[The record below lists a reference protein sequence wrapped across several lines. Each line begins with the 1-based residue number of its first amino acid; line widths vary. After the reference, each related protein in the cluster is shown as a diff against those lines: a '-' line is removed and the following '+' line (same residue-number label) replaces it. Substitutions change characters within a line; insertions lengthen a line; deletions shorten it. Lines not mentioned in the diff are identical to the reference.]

1 MLIDELLS
9 GIERNDTS
17 AHDLLEFVV
26 ERNSSSAWDSR
37 SVSWS
42 SLVVKEKLEIRE
54 IRRSIHSY
62 NTDETERERKQKV
75 SAERE
80 KVQSF
85 ISKMREL
92 QNTCS
97 YDECMYQVYRHF
109 RRWTSEDLY
118 SRCDY
123 VLKYVSTDDFDIHIL
138 ISLLMAS
145 YSFKSRLSYRSVFY
159 EKVLMK
165 ARLSYK
171 SEDIQRI
178 FGGLK

>member
-1 MLIDELLS
+1 MFVEEILKSLDYH
-9 GIERNDTS
+9 DTS
-17 AHDLLEFVV
+17 AYDLVEVIV
-26 ERNSSSAWDSR
+26 ERRDSSAWDSR
-37 SVSWS
+37 YSERFT
-42 SLVVKEKLEIRE
+42 LMAKEKQDIRE
-54 IRRSIHSY
+54 IRRQIHSF
-62 NTDETERERKQKV
+62 NIEDHERKLRVNEEREQ
-75 SAERE
+75 
-80 KVQSF
+80 VQML

-92 QNTCS
+92 QNDHS
-97 YDECMYQVYRHF
+97 YDECMFQVYKHF

-123 VLKYVSTDDFDIHIL
+123 ILKYVSTDDFDIHIL